1 MKRTV
6 LILFLAITAC
16 ATTSGPRVNKAKMA
30 EGYYMKG
37 YSFFQDGKYELAWA
51 EFNRSIQ
58 ADSSYKQSYYMM
70 GIICQYR
77 EQYDLAVVN
86 FKEAVDRDPNYSEAY
101 NAMGTSYSKQKKWKE
116 ALNAYH
122 KALEN
127 PLYTTPHITYVN
139 IARVYMEQR
148 DYGKAVEAY
157 RDAKRYSKQD
167 FILDELGTALFEA
180 GRVKEAIKE
189 YQEALQMAPQNALVR
204 YRLGVALLRDGNKK
218 AALDEFKKAAELAP
232 GSEVALQAKDYIRTL
247 R

>member
-6 LILFLAITAC
+6 FIVFLVLTAC
-16 ATTSGPRVNKAKMA
+16 ATTSGPPVDKTKMA

-58 ADSSYKQSYYMM
+58 TDSSYKQSYYML
-70 GIICQYR
+70 GVICEYR

-116 ALNAYH
+116 ALKAYN

-139 IARVYMEQR
+139 IARLYMEQKN
-148 DYGKAVEAY
+148 YEKAVEAY

-167 FILDELGTALFEA
+167 FILYELGMALFDA
-180 GRVKEAIKE
+180 GRVKDAIKE
-189 YQEALQMAPQNALVR
+189 YREAVAIAPQNALVR
-204 YRLGVALLRDGNKK
+204 YQLGIALVRDGNKK
-218 AALDEFKKAAELAP
+218 AALDEFKKTMELAP
-232 GSEVALQAKDYIRTL
+232 GSEVAMQAKDYIRTL